1 MTLSQ
6 IRSLQEK
13 NLRLVF
19 TSSITHEIRK
29 FHVVVVQGHQ
39 SEVQKKKRTCKVI
52 VVLLI
57 QTYCF
62 LTLQLSMPSPS
73 LLFKLLIV
81 GQVVMVQA
89 TKFSLSKTDLYGTLL
104 FVSREQP

>member
-39 SEVQKKKRTCKVI
+39 SKVQKKADV
-52 VVLLI
+52 
-57 QTYCF
+57 QSYCCF
-62 LTLQLSMPSPS
+62 ANPN
-73 LLFKLLIV
+73 LLF
-81 GQVVMVQA
+81 
-89 TKFSLSKTDLYGTLL
+89 F
-104 FVSREQP
+104 

>member
-39 SEVQKKKRTCKVI
+39 SKVQKKADVQSYCCFANPNLLFFDVAIVNAIAVVI
-52 VVLLI
+52 V
-57 QTYCF
+57 QASYCR
-62 LTLQLSMPSPS
+62 TSSHGPSDKI
-73 LLFKLLIV
+73 F
-81 GQVVMVQA
+81 
-89 TKFSLSKTDLYGTLL
+89 
-104 FVSREQP
+104 FVKN

>member
-1 MTLSQ
+1 M
-6 IRSLQEK
+6 
-13 NLRLVF
+13 F

-39 SEVQKKKRTCKVI
+39 SKVQKKRTCKVI

-62 LTLQLSMPSPS
+62 FDVAIVNAIAS
-73 LLFKLLIV
+73 LLLKLLIV